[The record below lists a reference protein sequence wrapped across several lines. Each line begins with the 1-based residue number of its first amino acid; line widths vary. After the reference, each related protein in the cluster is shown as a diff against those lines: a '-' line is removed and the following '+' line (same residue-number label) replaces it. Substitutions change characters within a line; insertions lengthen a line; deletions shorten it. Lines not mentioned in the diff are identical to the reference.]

1 MIRLSNHIYR
11 KRFLQF
17 HAILCHFLMNDT
29 GEGGLE
35 ETKTKFCMEE
45 KDSKNDNMQVK
56 YLLKGP
62 IDKKNW
68 KILRLKAKIE

>member
-1 MIRLSNHIYR
+1 
-11 KRFLQF
+11 
-17 HAILCHFLMNDT
+17 MNVT

-45 KDSKNDNMQVK
+45 KDSKNDNMRVK